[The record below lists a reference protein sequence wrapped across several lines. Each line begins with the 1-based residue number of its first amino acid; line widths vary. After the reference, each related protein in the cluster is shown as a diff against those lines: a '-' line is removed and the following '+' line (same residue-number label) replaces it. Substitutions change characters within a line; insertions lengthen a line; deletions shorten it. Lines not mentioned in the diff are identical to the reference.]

1 MQNSYIKGES
11 ELTNLNAENS
21 VSDKAGA
28 TENVWTKHSKIWVET
43 ICPEDWRKNPQASS
57 FTSSL

>member
-11 ELTNLNAENS
+11 ELTNLNAENA

-28 TENVWTKHSKIWVET
+28 TENMWTKHSKIGVET
-43 ICPEDWRKNPQASS
+43 IGPEDWRKKTSS